1 MSEDEGETDSILEEE
16 LRKEENIL
24 YKFETDLDPS
34 GRFSKGFL
42 YITTEKLL
50 AFYPETGEVKSYP
63 LSKVKSVRYLDH
75 VGGGELEVE
84 INGRIESL
92 VRFTRA
98 KSADFRKAA
107 IIIDE
112 ILTETVKP
120 EELQAHEEEKKEE
133 KRKADVMIRLVALL
147 KPHWKLG
154 LVAMISSLLAVSLSL
169 IPPMLMKQLID
180 DALANGNVGLLAY
193 LAFLLVVIYV
203 FSTLFGIVRGY
214 TLSLLGEKIVYEL
227 RRKLYEHVERLPLSF
242 HDRYG
247 SGRLISRI
255 SDDTSRIRW
264 FLTWGIQ
271 SLIIS
276 TLQIAAIGVLVF
288 TMNPYL
294 TMFALIPVPVIVL
307 GIRYYRSRA
316 WRFYHRIWRK
326 WADVS
331 AMLVDTVPGTLIVKS
346 FSREKIEA
354 QRFGEKLWDVVK
366 SVLRTVKLRLEV
378 FPLMGLSTSIS
389 IVLIWWFGGLGVI
402 EKTLSLGTLT
412 AFVSYMWQFYGPI
425 NTLSTLMEP
434 LQTALTSA
442 ERVFEILDMK
452 PETEEEEDSVDLD
465 IKGRIKFENVSF
477 GYEPNVYVL
486 RNVSFEI
493 EPGEVVGIV
502 GPSGSGKTTL
512 TKLLLRLYTPDKGRI
527 LIDGVDICKI
537 KLRSLRRQIGVVQQ
551 EPLIFSGSV
560 ADNIAYG
567 VDDAEPEE
575 IIAAAKAAK
584 AHEFIMSL
592 PAAYDTHVG
601 ERGGRLSGGERQ
613 RVAIARA
620 ILTDPKILVLDEATS
635 SVDTITEKQIQAALN
650 NLVEG
655 RTTIIIAHRL
665 STVKNVDKI
674 IVMKD
679 GRIVEIGRHDEL
691 IRRKGLYAE
700 LWQAQFEE
708 EKISL
713 SQKVR
718 VS

>member
-1 MSEDEGETDSILEEE
+1 
-16 LRKEENIL
+16 
-24 YKFETDLDPS
+24 
-34 GRFSKGFL
+34 
-42 YITTEKLL
+42 
-50 AFYPETGEVKSYP
+50 
-63 LSKVKSVRYLDH
+63 
-75 VGGGELEVE
+75 
-84 INGRIESL
+84 
-92 VRFTRA
+92 
-98 KSADFRKAA
+98 
-107 IIIDE
+107 
-112 ILTETVKP
+112 
-120 EELQAHEEEKKEE
+120 
-133 KRKADVMIRLVALL
+133 
-147 KPHWKLG
+147 
-154 LVAMISSLLAVSLSL
+154 
-169 IPPMLMKQLID
+169 
-180 DALANGNVGLLAY
+180 
-193 LAFLLVVIYV
+193 
-203 FSTLFGIVRGY
+203 
-214 TLSLLGEKIVYEL
+214 
-227 RRKLYEHVERLPLSF
+227 
-242 HDRYG
+242 
-247 SGRLISRI
+247 
-255 SDDTSRIRW
+255 
-264 FLTWGIQ
+264 
-271 SLIIS
+271 
-276 TLQIAAIGVLVF
+276 
-288 TMNPYL
+288 
-294 TMFALIPVPVIVL
+294 
-307 GIRYYRSRA
+307 
-316 WRFYHRIWRK
+316 
-326 WADVS
+326 
-331 AMLVDTVPGTLIVKS
+331 
-346 FSREKIEA
+346 
-354 QRFGEKLWDVVK
+354 
-366 SVLRTVKLRLEV
+366 
-378 FPLMGLSTSIS
+378 
-389 IVLIWWFGGLGVI
+389 
-402 EKTLSLGTLT
+402 
-412 AFVSYMWQFYGPI
+412 
-425 NTLSTLMEP
+425 
-434 LQTALTSA
+434 
-442 ERVFEILDMK
+442 
-452 PETEEEEDSVDLD
+452 
-465 IKGRIKFENVSF
+465 
-477 GYEPNVYVL
+477 VL

-527 LIDGVDICKI
+527 LIDGVDIRKI

-567 VDDAEPEE
+567 VDNAEPEE
-575 IIAAAKAAK
+575 IIAAAKAAR